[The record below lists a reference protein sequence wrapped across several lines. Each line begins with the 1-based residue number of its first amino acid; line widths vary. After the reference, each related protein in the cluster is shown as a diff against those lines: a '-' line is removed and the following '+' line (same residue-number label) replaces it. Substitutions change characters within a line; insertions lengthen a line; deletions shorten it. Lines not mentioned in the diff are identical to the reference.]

1 MAGGVQSDSEIGF
14 RRAKTPH
21 LARGLRPCGTPRRAF
36 ARFERASWKK
46 SACEDIG
53 MGRPRL
59 AEGAIR
65 ENFTVRLTAAERAR
79 VEEQAQRLKLSPS
92 DYARACLVRGTVRVV
107 REEGHDPEQVRA
119 LLAIGNNLNQIAR
132 HLNASGAFSP
142 AKLDEV
148 LDAISA
154 LLTEAG
160 RRHGPA
166 NDQAGA

>member
-1 MAGGVQSDSEIGF
+1 
-14 RRAKTPH
+14 
-21 LARGLRPCGTPRRAF
+21 
-36 ARFERASWKK
+36 
-46 SACEDIG
+46 

-59 AEGAIR
+59 AEHAIR
-65 ENFTVRLTAAERAR
+65 ENFTVRLSAAERAR

-107 REEGHDPEQVRA
+107 REDGHDPEQVRA

-132 HLNASGAFSP
+132 HLNATGAHAP

>member
-1 MAGGVQSDSEIGF
+1 
-14 RRAKTPH
+14 
-21 LARGLRPCGTPRRAF
+21 
-36 ARFERASWKK
+36 
-46 SACEDIG
+46 

-59 AEGAIR
+59 AEHAIR

-79 VEEQAQRLKLSPS
+79 VEEQARRLRLTPS
-92 DYARACLVRGTVRVV
+92 DYARACLVRGTVRVIQD
-107 REEGHDPEQVRA
+107 EGFDPEQVRA

-142 AKLDEV
+142 AKLDAV

>member
-1 MAGGVQSDSEIGF
+1 
-14 RRAKTPH
+14 
-21 LARGLRPCGTPRRAF
+21 
-36 ARFERASWKK
+36 
-46 SACEDIG
+46 

-107 REEGHDPEQVRA
+107 QDEGFDPEQVRA
-119 LLAIGNNLNQIAR
+119 LLAIGNNLNQIAHR
-132 HLNASGAFSP
+132 LNATGKHAP
-142 AKLDEV
+142 AKLDAV
-148 LDAISA
+148 LDAIRA
-154 LLTEAG
+154 LLIAAG

>member
-1 MAGGVQSDSEIGF
+1 
-14 RRAKTPH
+14 
-21 LARGLRPCGTPRRAF
+21 
-36 ARFERASWKK
+36 
-46 SACEDIG
+46 

-59 AEGAIR
+59 TEEAVR
-65 ENFTVRLTAAERAR
+65 ENFTVRLSAAERAR

-107 REEGHDPEQVRA
+107 REDGHDPEQVRA